1 MRGGWGQGLQADFNI
16 NSFGGEKETDR
27 KEVAPLGR
35 VSATVMMDDPARLNN
50 SSPSS
55 PHGVKATLLAAL
67 GIKKI
72 NKHLHPTPS
81 IDLWIIMN
89 QLLLSIF

>member
-27 KEVAPLGR
+27 REVAPLGR

-55 PHGVKATLLAAL
+55 PRGVKATLLAAL
-67 GIKKI
+67 GIKK
-72 NKHLHPTPS
+72 K
-81 IDLWIIMN
+81 
-89 QLLLSIF
+89 

>member
-27 KEVAPLGR
+27 REVAPLGR
-35 VSATVMMDDPARLNN
+35 VSATVMMDDPARLNS

-67 GIKKI
+67 GTKK
-72 NKHLHPTPS
+72 KK
-81 IDLWIIMN
+81 
-89 QLLLSIF
+89 

>member
-1 MRGGWGQGLQADFNI
+1 MQADFNI

-27 KEVAPLGR
+27 REVAPLGR
-35 VSATVMMDDPARLNN
+35 VSATPMMDDPVRLNN

-72 NKHLHPTPS
+72 NKYLHPIPY
-81 IDLWIIMN
+81 IDLWIIVN
-89 QLLLSIF
+89 QLLLSKF